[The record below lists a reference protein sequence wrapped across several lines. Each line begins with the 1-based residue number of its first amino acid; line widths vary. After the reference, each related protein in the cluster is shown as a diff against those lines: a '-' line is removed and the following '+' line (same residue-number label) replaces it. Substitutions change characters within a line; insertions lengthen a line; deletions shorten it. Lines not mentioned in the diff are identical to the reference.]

1 MQEVIAELHY
11 IFIPPVIVAYARI
24 IFTQKFFHA
33 RGNLSTMN
41 LKQLFLYGIFGVL
54 TTLINIAA
62 YWLCTRM
69 LYVPVVPSTVIAWLV
84 AVFFAYYTNRTYVFH
99 STTSSLRGVISEA
112 AEFFACRI
120 ATGVI
125 DVIIMYVFVNVLNFD
140 DVFIKTAS
148 NILVIILNYIASK
161 LFIFSK
167 ANEH

>member
-1 MQEVIAELHY
+1 MLESLTHKLFPAWRV
-11 IFIPPVIVAYARI
+11 
-24 IFTQKFFHA
+24 KFS
-33 RGNLSTMN
+33 LMN
-41 LKQLFLYGIFGVL
+41 SNQFKQLVLYGIFGVL
-54 TTLINIAA
+54 TTLINIVA

-69 LYVPVVPSTVIAWLV
+69 LNVPVVPSTIIAWLV

-99 STTSSLRGVISEA
+99 STTASLKGVISEA

-125 DVIIMYVFVNVLNFD
+125 DVIIMYIFVDVLNFD
-140 DVFIKTAS
+140 DVIIKTAS

-167 ANEH
+167 AKEN